1 MMAHVLALGPMER
14 LPHAE
19 VDVDRTSLVVDAG
32 CMQLS
37 PAVDAVRRI
46 LKQAVDHMDSGVEL
60 GMLGKGYDSGGPGP
74 RRAARS
80 KGCRWGCSRPF
91 LRISC
96 SAEYKRCVR
105 DGGFRIEA
113 RDCGFMQRGV

>member
-1 MMAHVLALGPMER
+1 MAHVLALGPMER

-19 VDVDRTSLVVDAG
+19 VDVDRTSLV
-32 CMQLS
+32 
-37 PAVDAVRRI
+37 VDAVRRI

-96 SAEYKRCVR
+96 SAEHKRCVR